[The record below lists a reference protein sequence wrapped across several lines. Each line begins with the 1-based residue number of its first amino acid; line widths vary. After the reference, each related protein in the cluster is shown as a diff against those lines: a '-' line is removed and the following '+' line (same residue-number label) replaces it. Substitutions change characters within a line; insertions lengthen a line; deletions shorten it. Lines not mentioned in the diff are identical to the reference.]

1 MVLVSVG
8 VIGAEVLEVLISLAA
23 MLGFLATIVV
33 STSRG
38 GSRDGSSD
46 DRDGR
51 LQAGCGIFIHIFFHP
66 LMAEPLC

>member
-46 DRDGR
+46 DEMEDCKPAAVSSFTFSST
-51 LQAGCGIFIHIFFHP
+51 L
-66 LMAEPLC
+66 